1 MENEPAFNP
10 YAPPTADLDPPV
22 TGTSIS
28 ARASMLKY
36 EVAIRS
42 EGTVFLF
49 GGLILFAVG
58 SIILSFHRH
67 YWIGGLAALA
77 VAAVAFWVDYGL
89 QRLRGSAR
97 TVGMILAGI
106 GLIGFPVIT
115 LVSLR
120 ILFVLGNK
128 ASRAV
133 FTPDYA
139 RIIAATPHIN
149 HKQPQTFRIL
159 LVLLF
164 GLPTVAV
171 VLMKIAGY

>member
-1 MENEPAFNP
+1 MDNEPAFNP
-10 YAPPTADLDPPV
+10 YAPPKADLDPPV

-67 YWIGGLAALA
+67 YWIGGLAAI
-77 VAAVAFWVDYGL
+77 VGAALAFWVDYGL
-89 QRLRGSAR
+89 QRFRSSAR

-115 LVSLR
+115 LVSIH

-149 HKQPQTFRIL
+149 HKQSPLFRLL
-159 LVLLF
+159 LVIF
-164 GLPTVAV
+164 FAVPTVVV
-171 VLMKIAGY
+171 VLMKVAGF